1 MGLLDDNIEQNIT
14 EDLIVDSVLYFY
26 NGGTPDVYKKYAL
39 DKFYVCVGDDVL
51 DSSSITD
58 WSDMETNPREWFVYF
73 NYHSKCSDSKE
84 AESLVSFLLK
94 KRKAN
99 NYVPDEDRIVKGI
112 TWYGGFENLE
122 YIMERYLYS
131 LRKRKNN

>member
-1 MGLLDDNIEQNIT
+1 MGLLDNNIEQNIT

-26 NGGTPDVYKKYAL
+26 NGGTVPCKKYAL
-39 DKFYVCVGDDVL
+39 DKFYVCDGDTVL
-51 DSSSITD
+51 DSSSIND
-58 WSDMETNPREWFVYF
+58 WVDIETNPSEWFVYF

-84 AESLVSFLLK
+84 SESLVSFLLK

-99 NYVPDEDRIVKGI
+99 NYVPDEDGIVKGI

-122 YIMERYLYS
+122 YIMECYLYS